1 MALIFTR
8 FRRSGIKKSSVGKDQ
23 DCAKPNIAMMEFWAF
38 FFLPLL
44 MLLSVL
50 IFSVSPMNGEDYALT
65 KPFVDASF
73 FERASW
79 AIERS
84 IHQSTNWNAR
94 LGEQLA
100 IFWLAMPKAWFSVAN
115 LISMTLF
122 TFLLALYA
130 TPQGKWS
137 RNSIVL
143 SSLLIVT
150 AIFLIWP
157 RLEIFFWQTTAAGY
171 LQPLVA
177 TLLLLLPFYS
187 PRARRLLLSTWTS
200 TTAFALLGLFCGLSF
215 ENVPPALLPYMALI
229 TFFQF
234 KEKSNSRLK
243 LGLIALTYFVGWAL
257 LMSAPSTRAR
267 TAYYIQALNIP
278 EDSIGYL
285 IPKAFIVLQTFATVS
300 YSLLVTLATVF
311 LISLFLKTRP
321 WRLSVEFYLLFLP
334 AALCVASVIKAPYIE
349 PRAFTLTWAI
359 LIIVIVRLAYNVLQS
374 SPERLAQAATV
385 FLGIVSV
392 GFAGQVFVEYLDYS
406 RKVTLRTDFI
416 MERQNSNECKE
427 GLTIRTIPNTSD
439 IRLINNREDWVANNL
454 PQVSNYYSCKLRL
467 NTP

>member
-1 MALIFTR
+1 M
-8 FRRSGIKKSSVGKDQ
+8 KESSKDEDQ
-23 DCAKPNIAMMEFWAF
+23 GCTKPNTAINIELWAF

-50 IFSVSPMNGEDYALT
+50 IFAVSPMNGEDYALT
-65 KPFVDASF
+65 KPFIDASF

-84 IHQSTNWNAR
+84 IHQSTSWNAR

-100 IFWLAMPKAWFSVAN
+100 IFWLAMPKVWFSVAN

-130 TPQGKWS
+130 TPQRKWS
-137 RNSIVL
+137 RNSLML
-143 SSLLIVT
+143 SSLLVVS
-150 AIFLIWP
+150 AFFLIWP

-187 PRARRLLLSTWTS
+187 SRVCRSLLSTWPS
-200 TTAFALLGLFCGLSF
+200 TAVLALLGLLCGLSF

-229 TFFQF
+229 IFFHF
-234 KEKSNSRLK
+234 KEKSEFRIQ
-243 LGLIALTYFVGWAL
+243 LGMIALAYFVGWAL
-257 LMSAPSTRAR
+257 LMNAPSTHAR
-267 TAYYIQALNIP
+267 TAYYVHALNLP
-278 EDSIGYL
+278 EESIGYL
-285 IPKAFIVLQTFATVS
+285 LAKGFTVLHTFATVS
-300 YSLLVTLATVF
+300 APLLVTLVTVF
-311 LISLFLKTRP
+311 IISLFLKTKP
-321 WRLSVEFYLLFLP
+321 WRLPIEFYLLFLP

-359 LIIVIVRLAYNVLQS
+359 LIIVIVRLTYKILQS
-374 SPERLAQAATV
+374 SPERLAQAATIL
-385 FLGIVSV
+385 LGTVSV
-392 GFAGQVFVEYLDYS
+392 GLAGQVFFEYLDYS
-406 RKVTLRTDFI
+406 RKVSIRTDYI
-416 MERQNSNECKE
+416 IEKQSSNECKE
-427 GLTIRTIPNTSD
+427 GLTIHTFPITSD

-454 PQVSNYYSCKLRL
+454 PQVSNYFSCKLRL
-467 NTP
+467 SAQ